1 MNFLAY
7 KLRANAGSEQKISC
21 FWNHGGPQIFMKMS
35 LFDGPNE
42 KIRIPKPFLPKC
54 TRSRKNGGQRIWW
67 LLLLIFGPKTEMMIV
82 GSFLTQFFW
91 NLVSKLDS
99 MISLRFQRKFFVGSP
114 VPPGAAR
121 HFLPLDIPALISAPA
136 PGLGPNTMVWNLILE
151 KLERCWKLR
160 KQTPCWKYIPFFQK
174 ITSNFPQFPI
184 NSEMRYFCHFQY
196 SLSGYQG
203 QCY

>member
-1 MNFLAY
+1 MKCGY
-7 KLRANAGSEQKISC
+7 KASSWAMITGIGIRQILKRVCQKGRLRANAGSAQKISC

-99 MISLRFQRKFFVGSP
+99 MISLRFQRKKF
-114 VPPGAAR
+114 
-121 HFLPLDIPALISAPA
+121 
-136 PGLGPNTMVWNLILE
+136 
-151 KLERCWKLR
+151 
-160 KQTPCWKYIPFFQK
+160 
-174 ITSNFPQFPI
+174 
-184 NSEMRYFCHFQY
+184 
-196 SLSGYQG
+196 LSGHRCRPTFFAAWYTRPHIRPCPG
-203 QCY
+203 SGT